1 MLSIN
6 PAYDIKL
13 KLKEDFMIVTPKF
26 RGFICT
32 TSHPVGCEYSVM
44 NQVEYIKNQKKI
56 NGAKKVLVIG
66 ASTGYGLASRI
77 TAAFGCGAAT
87 IGIFFERPGSKN
99 KTASAGWYNSA
110 AFEKMAKE
118 EGLYAK
124 SINGDA
130 FSNEIKQKTIDLI
143 KKDLGKV
150 DMVVYS
156 LASPRRTHPVTGEV
170 FNSVIK
176 PIREAYT
183 SKTVDFHTQL
193 VSETTIEP
201 ASDDEIRQ
209 TIAVMGGEDWSMWM
223 DALKKADVLE
233 DNVMTLAYSYVGPE
247 VTHSVY
253 REGTIGKA
261 KDDLEAT
268 AIKINENLRTIGGKA
283 YVSINKAVVTQ
294 ASAAIPVISLYVSA
308 LFKVMKEKN
317 IHEGCIEQMYRM
329 FNDRLYSGDLKL
341 DSKGR
346 ICMDDLEMR
355 PEVQNEVTKLWNEAN
370 NDNVKDITDIEG
382 YRREFFRLFGFE
394 FEDVDYNADVD
405 IEVNIEG
412 LY

>member
-1 MLSIN
+1 
-6 PAYDIKL
+6 
-13 KLKEDFMIVTPKF
+13 MIVTPKF

-44 NQVEYIKNQKKI
+44 NQVEYIKNQKKL

-66 ASTGYGLASRI
+66 SSTGYGLASRI

-87 IGIFFERPGSKN
+87 IGIFFERPASKS

-176 PIREAYT
+176 PIGEAYT

-370 NDNVKDITDIEG
+370 NNNVKDITDIEG

>member
-1 MLSIN
+1 
-6 PAYDIKL
+6 
-13 KLKEDFMIVTPKF
+13 MIVTPKF

-32 TSHPVGCEYSVM
+32 TAHPVGCEYSVRK
-44 NQVEYIKNQKKI
+44 QVEYVKNQKKI

-87 IGIFFERPGSKN
+87 IGIFFERPATKT

-110 AFEKMAKE
+110 AFEKIAKE

-156 LASPRRTHPVTGEV
+156 LASPRRTHPVSGEV

-176 PIREAYT
+176 PIGSTYK

-193 VSETTIEP
+193 ISETTIEP
-201 ASDDEIRQ
+201 ASDDEIKQ
-209 TIAVMGGEDWSMWM
+209 TIAVMGGEDWAMWM
-223 DALKKADVLE
+223 DALNKADVL
-233 DNVMTLAYSYVGPE
+233 DKNVITLAYSYVGPE
-247 VTHSVY
+247 MTHSIY

-268 AIKINENLRTIGGKA
+268 VVKINENLKGIGGKA
-283 YVSINKAVVTQ
+283 YVSLNKAVVTQ
-294 ASAAIPVISLYVSA
+294 ASAAIPVISLYISA

-329 FNDRLYSGDLKL
+329 FSDRIYSGDLKL

-346 ICMDDLEMR
+346 ICMDDLEMQT
-355 PEVQNEVTKLWNEAN
+355 EVQAEVTKLWNEAN
-370 NDNVKDITDIEG
+370 NDNVKDTTDIEG
-382 YRREFFRLFGFE
+382 YRKEFFRLFGFE
-394 FEDVDYNADVD
+394 FEDVDYDADVD
-405 IEVNIEG
+405 IEVSIEG
-412 LY
+412 ID